1 METMKVAG
9 TALLIA
15 VLNLASAVLGF
26 WCFKLTGNSD
36 QLLIQVPVMLIS
48 GITLVALV
56 AGRIQRRNPGAEGS
70 WFMAVFLL
78 AFPLGGIAFTLF
90 HFMVAGYLT
99 SFGNIAALWMLQ
111 FAENVVALPL
121 GVSLA
126 HRKSVGAPQS

>member
-1 METMKVAG
+1 MDKNRIAG
-9 TALLIA
+9 AALLVA

-26 WCFKLTGNSD
+26 WFFKLTGGSD
-36 QLLIQVPVMLIS
+36 QLLIQVPVTLIS
-48 GITLVALV
+48 GITLVAPV
-56 AGRIQRRNPGAEGS
+56 AGRIQRRHPRAEGS
-70 WFMAVFLL
+70 RFMAVFLL